1 MRYLLLVA
9 VCVLVMGGV
18 HTEGAKALEINA
30 YRVHAA
36 NFYDAGQKRF
46 GASQIIEVTS
56 NSGEARSEEYFISRN
71 IEAAR
76 LHSKGR
82 VSEAEGILRSVLKEA
97 IATRGEDD
105 KYTALTM
112 LNLAEICIFQNR
124 DSEAVQLLDT
134 VIGVYKKQI
143 GPDHQKTADL
153 IARLA
158 SVHLSRGNIAQAE
171 PLSEEVL
178 RIRRKS
184 LGAMH
189 PATLLALD
197 AVGGIN
203 YALGRFEDAHRLYT
217 EALHGFEQAI
227 GPMHEQ
233 SQRTRRNLTRA
244 QRHLE

>member
-1 MRYLLLVA
+1 LLI
-9 VCVLVMGGV
+9 GGV
-18 HTEGAKALEINA
+18 HTEAAKALEINS

-36 NFYDAGQKRF
+36 NFHDGGQKPF
-46 GASQIIEVTS
+46 GAGQIIEVSS
-56 NSGEARSEEYFISRN
+56 NSGEVHSEEYFISRN
-71 IEAAR
+71 IKAAR
-76 LHSKGR
+76 LHTKGR

-112 LNLAEICIFQNR
+112 LNLAEICIYQNQ
-124 DSEAVQLLDT
+124 DSEAVELLDA
-134 VIGVYKKQI
+134 VVSVYKKQI
-143 GPDHQKTADL
+143 GPDHHKTADL
-153 IARLA
+153 IVRLA
-158 SVHLSRGNIAQAE
+158 SVHLSRGNIAEAE
-171 PLSEEVL
+171 PLFEEVL

-233 SQRTRRNLTRA
+233 SQRTRRNLTQA
-244 QRHLE
+244 QSHLE